1 MGWNWKKI
9 KPINGDKESDYGKD
23 YMKIRFKSDDD
34 WALNKLLKLH
44 LMTIIIRC
52 VVSEDGKLYP
62 ELCLDDTL
70 YKLV

>member
-1 MGWNWKKI
+1 
-9 KPINGDKESDYGKD
+9 
-23 YMKIRFKSDDD
+23 MKIRFKSDDD